1 MAPKPKTV
9 CIVGAGPSGLVAA
22 KNLLHHPSLASGSGP
37 GFCVTMFDAQSRV
50 GGLWPVEKTDGA
62 GLLHPLMVANQSR
75 HTVQFSDLAWEEHA
89 PQLPRAWQVG
99 RYLQRYLRQYCA
111 FEEDRFRLRLGWRVA
126 SAVPVGENEQRKWR
140 VTAKSEDGLVDASEY
155 DYLLVASGF
164 FGSPVVPDVPGLKA
178 TQPIPIVHS
187 SRYRNLETLLPNADG
202 KGGKILVVGG
212 QMSGIEIAGT
222 IATHL
227 STAANTPG
235 SARLAGAGKYTVHHV
250 IQRPTWVF
258 PLFTTPAA
266 SRAAAPFV
274 PLDLP
279 SCNLANRPRPLV
291 NSQGHI
297 TAESAKMT
305 HGIFQGVL
313 GTDQSEF
320 SPLLAHTPDASE
332 QPPYLAVSDWYTD
345 FVRSGLITL
354 SKGKLASVSGT
365 TATISPAG
373 CAVEQ
378 EPTTT
383 TTTTVTDV
391 AAIVLATGFEAAP
404 SISFL
409 PLDIQHTLALDPSN
423 LDSTLLLAF
432 HGTHHPD
439 VPNLGF
445 VGFYRSPYWGVMEM
459 QARFLAE
466 LWTQEQQQGKRTTAM
481 EKALDED
488 TSLQR
493 FAALRG
499 DPRASQFPMGD
510 YAFLMQEF
518 AAALDM
524 QISLP
529 PAGDTET
536 TQMPPLPHNGK
547 PMDILTPARYAAK
560 DRMTPAQA
568 AEVALSLRQTH
579 ETALA
584 GLTRGKFVARAVFR
598 SLLGEWQLE
607 RDLLSKLPSH
617 PSGHWS
623 GTAWFLLRQ
632 GTKDGLR
639 CVTNGGGGATPA
651 GANSE
656 GTHNRDEGG
665 DHNDD
670 DDDDADCLEYLYIEE
685 GEFKTTTG
693 ITIPATR
700 RYIWRYDERT
710 DKLSVW
716 FVRTGDKF
724 NRKDPRRDEE
734 QMRADYL
741 FHEVEFVVPED
752 YWKAGSGGS
761 DDDGAKGWEAKAGH
775 LCIEDFYDVKYRF
788 TFQAV
793 NLREWRLG
801 YTVKGPQKDYTIDG
815 TYRRKAR

>member
-1 MAPKPKTV
+1 MAPKTV

-22 KNLLHHPSLASGSGP
+22 KTLLHHPSLASGSGP
-37 GFCVTMFDAQSRV
+37 GFCVTMFDTQPRV
-50 GGLWPVEKTDGA
+50 GGLWPVEKTDSA

-99 RYLQRYLRQYCA
+99 RYLQRYLEKYCA

-126 SAVPVGENEQRKWR
+126 SAVPVGEKEARRWK

-155 DYLLVASGF
+155 DYLLIASGF
-164 FGSPVVPDVPGLKA
+164 FGSPAIPDLPGVKE
-178 TQPIPIVHS
+178 TQNIPIVHS
-187 SRYRNLETLLPNADG
+187 SRYRNLETLLPTANG

-212 QMSGIEIAGT
+212 QMSGVEIAGT

-235 SARLAGAGKYTVHHV
+235 SDQLAGAGQFTVHHV

-266 SRAAAPFV
+266 GRAAAPFV

-279 SCNLANRPRPLV
+279 SYNLANRPKPLV

-297 TAESAKMT
+297 TADSAKTT
-305 HGIFQGVL
+305 HAIFQGTL

-320 SPLLAHTPDASE
+320 SPLLAPTPDASE
-332 QPPYLAVSDWYTD
+332 KPQYLAVSDWYTD

-354 SKGKLASVSGT
+354 SQGKLTSMSGT
-365 TATISPAG
+365 TATISPASG
-373 CAVEQ
+373 EQ
-378 EPTTT
+378 EPTI
-383 TTTTVTDV
+383 VTDI
-391 AAIVLATGFEAAP
+391 AAVVFATGFEAAP

-409 PLDIQHTLALDPSN
+409 PADIQHTLALDPSN
-423 LDSTLLLAF
+423 LDNTLLLAF

-439 VPNLGF
+439 VPQLGF

-466 LWTQEQQQGKRTTAM
+466 FWTQKQQQQQQGQGQLSPAM
-481 EKALDED
+481 QKALDED

-499 DPRASQFPMGD
+499 DPRVSQFPMGD

-524 QISLP
+524 QISP
-529 PAGDTET
+529 PVGET
-536 TQMPPLPHNGK
+536 PPLPHNVK
-547 PMDILTPARYAAK
+547 PMDILTPARYASK
-560 DRMTPAQA
+560 NLTPAQE
-568 AEVALSLRQTH
+568 AEVQSSLRQTH

-584 GLTRGKFVARAVFR
+584 GLTRGTFVARAVFR

-607 RDLLSKLPSH
+607 RDLLSKLSSH

-623 GTAWFLLRQ
+623 GTARFLLRK
-632 GTKDGLR
+632 GTKDGLQ
-639 CVTNGGGGATPA
+639 CVAANGGATPA
-651 GANSE
+651 DSNGE
-656 GTHNRDEGG
+656 GDGG
-665 DHNDD
+665 NDD
-670 DDDDADCLEYLYIEE
+670 DDFCLEYLYIEE

-716 FVRTGDKF
+716 FVRTGDQF
-724 NRKDPRRDEE
+724 SRKDPRRDEE
-734 QMRADYL
+734 QMKADYL
-741 FHEVEFVVPED
+741 FHEVEFVVPEN
-752 YWKAGSGGS
+752 YWDPRCGDNEHGT
-761 DDDGAKGWEAKAGH
+761 KGWEAKAGH
-775 LCIEDFYDVKYRF
+775 LCIQDFYNVKYEF
-788 TFQAV
+788 AFKAV
-793 NLREWRLG
+793 NLKEWRLG

-815 TYRRKAR
+815 TYKRKAR